1 MSRIKSWFLWT
12 GSLRGQLI
20 LSVALVHAVMMALFI
35 WDLTERQQHLLLQ
48 RQTEQA
54 QALAESLAVSS
65 AGWLAARDVA
75 GLQEIIEAQRSY
87 PELEFAMLLDPGGQI
102 LAHSESSHAGRYVR
116 DLPQAFTPMVVS
128 RSAALVDVYSP
139 VQLGGRGIGWVR
151 IGIGQRIAGDRLA
164 EITRDGLFYAL
175 AAILIGSLLAG
186 WMGTRLT
193 RKLYAI
199 RQVTDAVSHGA
210 KQQRV
215 PPQGR
220 DEAGALAL
228 DFNAMLDRLDQRDAD
243 LARSNHE
250 MIASEARQRA
260 LINAIPDLVWL
271 KDPDGI
277 YLFCNPRF
285 ERFFGAVEA
294 KILGRTDYDFVPAE
308 LADAFRDN
316 DRKAMQAEQPC
327 VNEEWLTFAD
337 DGHRELVETIKTPLH
352 DPDGRLMG
360 VLGIARDI
368 TERKRGEDLQR
379 YAAFQAG
386 VAEMSVSVLHNIGNA
401 VTAMSDDAHAVQQ
414 AGNDFV
420 RLADLL
426 VRSAEVSQARQS
438 QGVDAGVELGHL
450 LAIQQEAARTI
461 GQLVEQVL
469 QARSQRLVQSVQH
482 IADIVRIQQTSA
494 LPNASVSTFDLAQAI
509 QNALN
514 MQGDTLHQHN
524 IQIDVE
530 IDPSL
535 ARVTLSHNQL
545 LQALVNGVKNAYES
559 IRLRQLQES
568 VAGLIRLRAV
578 RLGENRMRLSIEDNG
593 AGIAPEQRESLFR
606 FGYSTKARGSG
617 FGLHST
623 ALFVQE
629 MGGSIALNSDGP
641 NHGACLVLELP
652 CGNVEA
658 NLRSS
663 N

>member
-1 MSRIKSWFLWT
+1 MSRIEGGLFWP

-20 LSVALVHAVMMALFI
+20 LGVALVHALMMALFI

-75 GLQEIIEAQRSY
+75 GLQEIIEAQHSY
-87 PELEFAMLLDPGGQI
+87 PELEFAMLLDLGGQI

-128 RSAALVDVYSP
+128 RSAALVDVFSP

-164 EITRDGLFYAL
+164 QITRDGLLYAL

-199 RQVTDAVSHGA
+199 RQVTDAVSQGA

-243 LARSNHE
+243 LARTNHE
-250 MIASEARQRA
+250 MVASEARQRA
-260 LINAIPDLVWL
+260 LINAMPDLVWL

-294 KILGRTDYDFVPAE
+294 KILGRTDYDFVPTE

-316 DRKAMQAEQPC
+316 DRKAMLAEQPC
-327 VNEEWLTFAD
+327 VNEEWITFAD

-352 DPDGRLMG
+352 DPDGGLMG

-414 AGNDFV
+414 AGNDFA

-426 VRSAEVSQARQS
+426 ARSAEASQIRQS
-438 QGVDAGVELGHL
+438 QGADAGVELARL

-469 QARSQRLVQSVQH
+469 QVRSHRIAQSVQH

-494 LPNASVSTFDLAQAI
+494 LPNASTSTFDLAQAI

-514 MQGDTLHQHN
+514 MQGDTLLQHN

-535 ARVTLSHNQL
+535 RRVTLSHNQL

-593 AGIAPEQRESLFR
+593 AGIAPEQRANLFR

>member
-1 MSRIKSWFLWT
+1 MSRIQSGFLWP

-20 LSVALVHAVMMALFI
+20 LGVALVHAVMMALFI

-75 GLQEIIEAQRSY
+75 GLQEIIESQRSY
-87 PELEFAMLLDPGGQI
+87 PELEFAMLLDLGGQI

-116 DLPQAFTPMVVS
+116 DLPQSLAPLVVS

-164 EITRDGLFYAL
+164 QITRDGLFYAL

-199 RQVTDAVSHGA
+199 RQVTDAVSRGA

-250 MIASEARQRA
+250 MVASEARQRA
-260 LINAIPDLVWL
+260 LINAMPDLVWL

-285 ERFFGAVEA
+285 ERFFGATEA
-294 KILGRTDYDFVPAE
+294 KILGRTDYDFVPRE

-316 DRKAMQAEQPC
+316 DRMAMQAEQPC

-352 DPDGRLMG
+352 DPDGRLIG

-368 TERKRGEDLQR
+368 TERKRGEELQR

-401 VTAMSDDAHAVQQ
+401 VTAMSDDAHALQQ
-414 AGNDFV
+414 AGNDFA

-426 VRSAEVSQARQS
+426 VRSAKRQP
-438 QGVDAGVELGHL
+438 GPAKPGGGRRRGTGAIAGDPAGSGAYHRTTRR
-450 LAIQQEAARTI
+450 AGAASAQPAYRT
-461 GQLVEQVL
+461 ER
-469 QARSQRLVQSVQH
+469 ATYRRH
-482 IADIVRIQQTSA
+482 RAHPAD
-494 LPNASVSTFDLAQAI
+494 
-509 QNALN
+509 
-514 MQGDTLHQHN
+514 
-524 IQIDVE
+524 
-530 IDPSL
+530 
-535 ARVTLSHNQL
+535 
-545 LQALVNGVKNAYES
+545 
-559 IRLRQLQES
+559 
-568 VAGLIRLRAV
+568 
-578 RLGENRMRLSIEDNG
+578 
-593 AGIAPEQRESLFR
+593 FR
-606 FGYSTKARGSG
+606 FAER
-617 FGLHST
+617 
-623 ALFVQE
+623 Q
-629 MGGSIALNSDGP
+629 
-641 NHGACLVLELP
+641 
-652 CGNVEA
+652 
-658 NLRSS
+658 
-663 N
+663 

>member
-1 MSRIKSWFLWT
+1 MSRIKTWLLWP

-20 LSVALVHAVMMALFI
+20 ISVALVHAVMMALFI

-87 PELEFAMLLDPGGQI
+87 PELEFAMLLDLGGQI

-116 DLPQAFTPMVVS
+116 DLPQTFTPMVVS
-128 RSAALVDVYSP
+128 RSAALVDVFSP
-139 VQLGGRGIGWVR
+139 VQLGGRSIGWVR

-250 MIASEARQRA
+250 MVASEARQRA
-260 LINAIPDLVWL
+260 LVNAMPDLVWL

-285 ERFFGAVEA
+285 ERFFGATEA
-294 KILGRTDYDFVPAE
+294 NILGRTDYDFVPGE
-308 LADAFRDN
+308 LADAFRDH
-316 DRKAMQAEQPC
+316 DRMAMQAEQPC
-327 VNEEWLTFAD
+327 VNEEWITFAD

-352 DPDGRLMG
+352 DPDGRLIG

-401 VTAMSDDAHAVQQ
+401 VTAMSDDAQAVQQ
-414 AGNDFV
+414 AGTDFA
-420 RLADLL
+420 RLAELL
-426 VRSAEVSQARQS
+426 TRSAEDSQARQS
-438 QGVDAGVELGHL
+438 QGAETGVELARL
-450 LAIQQEAARTI
+450 LAIQREAARTI
-461 GQLVEQVL
+461 GQLGEQVL
-469 QARSQRLVQSVQH
+469 LARSQRIAQSVQH

-494 LPNASVSTFDLAQAI
+494 LPSASSSTFDLAQAI

-514 MQGDTLHQHN
+514 MQGDTLLQHN

-535 ARVTLSHNQL
+535 HRVTLSHNQL

-559 IRLRQLQES
+559 IRLRQLQEP
-568 VAGLIRLRAV
+568 VAGLIRLHAV
-578 RLGENRMRLSIEDNG
+578 RLGDNRMRLSIEDNG
-593 AGIAPEQRESLFR
+593 AGIAPEQRADLFR

-641 NHGACLVLELP
+641 NLGACLVLELP